1 MCDYPIIDI
10 ADMIEELE
18 VVTQPLDKQGYA
30 VDILHA
36 TYDTQTLTLECEI
49 GISKC
54 GVYTTLAFHREKTY
68 DGAFITAP
76 ALYVQYNAEPITLH
90 KAATIQLRSDLK
102 AHNSMHTLSESVEDV
117 LKDILVEKPKR

>member
-1 MCDYPIIDI
+1 MCDHPIVDI
-10 ADMIEELE
+10 AHIIEELE
-18 VVTQPLDKQGYA
+18 IITQPLEKQGYA

-54 GVYTTLAFHREKTY
+54 GIYTTLAFHREKTY
-68 DGAFITAP
+68 DGAFITKP
-76 ALYVQYNAEPITLH
+76 ALYVQHNTEPITLH

-102 AHNSMHTLSESVEDV
+102 THNSMYTLSESTAGV
-117 LKDILVEKPKR
+117 LKDILAEK

>member
-10 ADMIEELE
+10 ADIIEELE
-18 VVTQPLDKQGYA
+18 VIIQPLDKQDYA

-54 GVYTTLAFHREKTY
+54 DIYTTLAFHREDAY
-68 DGAFITAP
+68 GSAFITAP
-76 ALYVQYNAEPITLH
+76 ALYVQYNTEPITLH
-90 KAATIQLRSDLK
+90 KAATLQLRSDLK
-102 AHNSMHTLSESVEDV
+102 THNSMYTLAESVEDA
-117 LKDILVEKPKR
+117 LKDILAEKPKH